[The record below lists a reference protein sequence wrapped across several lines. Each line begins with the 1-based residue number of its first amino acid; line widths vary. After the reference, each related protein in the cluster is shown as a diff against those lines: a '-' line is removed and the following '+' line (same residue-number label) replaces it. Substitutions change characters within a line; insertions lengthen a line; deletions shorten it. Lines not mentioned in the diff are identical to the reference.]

1 MSVDCTS
8 SVVWGGLVSDD
19 SSESEDIYEIAHDVI
34 HYQNS
39 MPEPAST
46 TTTSRQ
52 STNNLNSFTFIQPE
66 VIHIRNTCD
75 DFSKPFTT
83 EVEFDLTP
91 EGNLTESVLDLLDK
105 PVPSVIFLNEDQ
117 SNYKETNQ
125 EIEKFG
131 QKQLCQ
137 SDANIFM
144 KLESDDVDS
153 KEIANGNVSTCCE
166 PLLDSVPA
174 RPLSVPESLG
184 LEATDAKTPIE
195 LVLEDLTECEN
206 RQVAPGTSLK
216 YKEIKRKYKKRVDKI
231 RKMKLEQE
239 LIDENNLPGLNFARM
254 KKTYVKRKPL
264 KAKIPKPKLKAFTEL
279 PLHIYSNRKME
290 LVERL
295 KSLNKCDVCGAQLSN
310 QKLKWLHMNNCNQ
323 QNENEAAKT
332 TGSNST
338 VEQKSLNDEKK
349 LGSEISLSPQNDDI
363 AAHDD
368 DNDVLVVKTVRKNLF
383 NCPFCLLDFSSEN
396 DLKGHFSVIHVTSHK
411 RGCCRFCRLHLSES
425 EEKNETPYWMSSHPV
440 KYDKVDSVQ
449 RCTICGAM
457 FYKNKTAFKR
467 HLAVHSD
474 EKTLKCT
481 SCDSSFGDFSELRSH
496 VLNQSCWR
504 TKEKGCILLC
514 HVERLLTNS
523 FKNVKNCIYKEDSM
537 LQTCNKIPET
547 SYVQRLIENILT
559 KLSEVCLFLAALC
572 C

>member
-34 HYQNS
+34 HYQNP
-39 MPEPAST
+39 MPEPAYVST
-46 TTTSRQ
+46 ATTSRQ
-52 STNNLNSFTFIQPE
+52 NINNLNSFTLIQPE
-66 VIHIRNTCD
+66 VIHIGNSCD

-83 EVEFDLTP
+83 EVEFDVTP
-91 EGNLTESVLDLLDK
+91 ECNLTESVLDLLDK

-117 SNYKETNQ
+117 SNYNETNQ
-125 EIEKFG
+125 EIKKFG

-144 KLESDDVDS
+144 KLESDEVDS
-153 KEIANGNVSTCCE
+153 KEITNGNVSTNCE
-166 PLLDSVPA
+166 PLFDSVPA

-184 LEATDAKTPIE
+184 SESTDAKTPIE
-195 LVLEDLTECEN
+195 LVLEDLTECET

-231 RKMKLEQE
+231 RKMKQEQE
-239 LIDENNLPGLNFARM
+239 LIDENNVPGLNFARM
-254 KKTYVKRKPL
+254 KRTYVKRKPL
-264 KAKIPKPKLKAFTEL
+264 KPKIPKPKMKTFAEL
-279 PLHIYSNRKME
+279 SLHIYSNKKME
-290 LVERL
+290 LEERL

-310 QKLKWLHMNNCNQ
+310 QKFKWLHMNNCNQ
-323 QNENEAAKT
+323 QNENEPAKT
-332 TGSNST
+332 TGSNS
-338 VEQKSLNDEKK
+338 EQKRLNEENK
-349 LGSEISLSPQNDDI
+349 LGSETSLRPQNDVI
-363 AAHDD
+363 AVHDD
-368 DNDVLVVKTVRKNLF
+368 DDDVLVVNTVRKNLF
-383 NCPFCLLDFSSEN
+383 KCPYCLLDFSSEVH
-396 DLKGHFSVIHVTSHK
+396 LKGHFSVIHVTSHK
-411 RGCCRFCRLHLSES
+411 LGCCRFCRLHLSES

-474 EKTLKCT
+474 EKTLKCP

-514 HVERLLTNS
+514 HVERLLTNY
-523 FKNVKNCIYKEDSM
+523 FKNLKNCIYKQDST
-537 LQTCNKIPET
+537 LQKCNKIPET

-559 KLSEVCLFLAALC
+559 KLPEVCLFLSAFYC
-572 C
+572 